1 MDDNEN
7 VENVSED
14 PEEASEVSGQDSED
28 SENTVDGTTT
38 VIQIDPVTVD
48 AINYGLTF
56 QSFGISVIIGLLVLG
71 LFAKGVNH

>member
-14 PEEASEVSGQDSED
+14 PVEASEVSGQDSED
-28 SENTVDGTTT
+28 TENTSGDAIT
-38 VIQIDPVTVD
+38 VVQIDAGTVD

>member
-1 MDDNEN
+1 MEDNEN

-14 PEEASEVSGQDSED
+14 TVETSEVSGQDPED
-28 SENTVDGTTT
+28 TENTSDDTVAVVQVD
-38 VIQIDPVTVD
+38 QYTVD

>member
-14 PEEASEVSGQDSED
+14 PVEASEVSGQDPENA
-28 SENTVDGTTT
+28 ENTSDDTVT
-38 VIQIDPVTVD
+38 VIQVDQYIVD